1 MKKICGILYVNRL
14 LGDVVHGFRQMSNV
28 PRRDSSHGDTAVLN
42 NYLASLLHSKYM
54 FVHLGEVYGVV
65 LGNLSNLLGGHTGEA
80 EHANLEF
87 QIKF

>member
-1 MKKICGILYVNRL
+1 
-14 LGDVVHGFRQMSNV
+14 
-28 PRRDSSHGDTAVLN
+28 
-42 NYLASLLHSKYM
+42 M